1 MSMRRTLGC
10 VSGIAFGMLMLASPA
25 SAQVVQ
31 SIQVGGGWFFPRG
44 EDSRVV
50 GDVLVANLT
59 NKGTI
64 PGYSDALLFDIGDFR
79 SGNVV
84 GEWNVTFGDRV
95 EIGASLGYSSQ
106 SVPSVYQDFEN
117 ANGFEIRQELKLRI
131 VPVMGIVRFMPFGR
145 AGTVQPYVGA
155 GLGALNFRYSEA
167 GEFVDPS
174 NLDIFEARYTATGTT
189 LGTALLGGVKL
200 PLGGDIYG
208 LNIEYRYQFGSGNT
222 GGASNGFL
230 DEKIDLSGG
239 TFNFTFQV
247 RF

>member
-1 MSMRRTLGC
+1 MRRILGW

-117 ANGFEIRQELKLRI
+117 RMDPRS
-131 VPVMGIVRFMPFGR
+131 GR
-145 AGTVQPYVGA
+145 
-155 GLGALNFRYSEA
+155 S
-167 GEFVDPS
+167 
-174 NLDIFEARYTATGTT
+174 
-189 LGTALLGGVKL
+189 
-200 PLGGDIYG
+200 
-208 LNIEYRYQFGSGNT
+208 
-222 GGASNGFL
+222 
-230 DEKIDLSGG
+230 
-239 TFNFTFQV
+239 
-247 RF
+247 

>member
-1 MSMRRTLGC
+1 MRRTVGW
-10 VSGIAFGMLMLASPA
+10 VSGAVLGVVLLASPA

-31 SIQVGGGWFFPRG
+31 SVQFGGGLFWPKG
-44 EDSRVV
+44 EDGRAT
-50 GDVLVANLT
+50 GDVLVSNLT

-64 PGYSDALLFDIGDFR
+64 PGYTDALVFEIKDFKA
-79 SGNVV
+79 GNVV

-95 EIGASLGYSSQ
+95 EVGASVGFYTR
-106 SVPSVYQDFEN
+106 SVPSVYRDFVDLDGTEIEQD
-117 ANGFEIRQELKLRI
+117 LKLRI
-131 VPVMGIVRFMPFGR
+131 MPVMAIVRFMPFGR
-145 AGTVQPYVGA
+145 AGTVQPYVGFGA
-155 GLGALNFRYSEA
+155 GVLRFRYSEI

-174 NLDIFEARYTATGTT
+174 NFDIFEDRYVATGSAP
-189 LGTALLGGVKL
+189 GGAFLGGLKL

-208 LNIEYRYQFGSGNT
+208 LNLEYRYQFGTGNT

-239 TFNFTFQV
+239 MFNVLFQV